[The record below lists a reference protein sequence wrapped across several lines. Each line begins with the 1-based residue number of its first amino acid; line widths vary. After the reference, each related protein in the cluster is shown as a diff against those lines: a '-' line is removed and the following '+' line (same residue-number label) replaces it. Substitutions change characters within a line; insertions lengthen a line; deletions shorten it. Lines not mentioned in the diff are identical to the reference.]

1 MRERTAG
8 RRGGRAARVLAVAG
22 IALGVAGTAGVLPAG
37 AASTTTTTTTTTT
50 TPAVVPTT
58 PTGAPVV
65 GPRPPACANAIQVV
79 VGTVTSPPTPIP
91 PSASTVGGAQ
101 LSQPGLQVSLPP
113 GTAQPPVVPAAGW
126 VVADLATGNVIASCN
141 AHAQFMPASTMK
153 ILTAL
158 ALETKVDPRSTYVAL
173 PADAQIDGTK
183 VGLSPGSTYS
193 GNDLWHGLLM
203 SSGNDAAHALADLAG
218 GPTVAAELMAAE
230 ARRLGGLDTV
240 PVNTS
245 GLDAPGQVTS
255 AYDLALFGREALAH
269 PYLAKIMTTRTY
281 SFPGKGIGNGKAR
294 TRYQIQSHNRLLG
307 AYPGTTGVKN
317 GYTVQA
323 GGSFVG
329 SASRAGRSY
338 VVALLRADGR
348 TSDMA
353 RQLLDWAF
361 TTGPAAAPVGRL
373 VTAADVTAGVA
384 GSGPGT
390 VPTPALTPT
399 PGLTSAPVTAGP
411 VATPTPGATAVPT
424 LAQTPS
430 SGSGSSTADAWAAGV
445 VLGAVA
451 AFGLVSAVMVVRRAR
466 LRAAE
471 DDEPV
476 AGLLSRR
483 LGGPPRVSGKSTKQV
498 TDAKGSE
505 DAADSHESKDGKDAD
520 GSEDGSKNGKDSEPD
535 ATVDAKDG
543 TEPPAS
549 DPKDAP
555 AFPEL
560 ADVGLGS
567 GSIRSRPLGGR
578 SGDAP
583 EGTADDAADD
593 VPGTPRT

>member
-1 MRERTAG
+1 MSQRTAG
-8 RRGGRAARVLAVAG
+8 RRGGRAARVVAVAG
-22 IALGVAGTAGVLPAG
+22 VALGLAAAGLPA
-37 AASTTTTTTTTTT
+37 AAASSTTTTTTTS
-50 TPAVVPTT
+50 PGVLPTT

-79 VGTVTSPPTPIP
+79 VGTATSAPTPIP
-91 PSASTVGGAQ
+91 ASASTVGGAQ

-126 VVADLATGNVIASCN
+126 VVADLTTGNVLASCN

-193 GNDLWHGLLM
+193 GSDLWHGLLM

-230 ARRLGGLDTV
+230 ARRLGALDTV

-255 AYDLALFGREALAH
+255 AYDLALLGREALAH

-281 SFPGKGIGNGKAR
+281 SFPGKGIGSGKAR
-294 TRYQIQSHNRLLG
+294 TRYQIQNHNRLLG
-307 AYPGTTGVKN
+307 AYPGTTGIKN

-361 TTGPAAAPVGRL
+361 TTGPAAGPVGRL

-384 GSGPGT
+384 GSGPGV
-390 VPTPALTPT
+390 VPTPTVTPT
-399 PGLTSAPVTAGP
+399 PGLSTAPVTTAP
-411 VATPTPGATAVPT
+411 AVTPGATAVPT
-424 LAQTPS
+424 LEQTPAA
-430 SGSGSSTADAWAAGV
+430 GSGASTADAWAAGV

-451 AFGLVSAVMVVRRAR
+451 AFGLVSAVLVVRRAR
-466 LRAAE
+466 QRAAE

-476 AGLLSRR
+476 TGLLSRR
-483 LGGPPRVSGKSTKQV
+483 LGGPPRVSGAAKDDAGTA
-498 TDAKGSE
+498 TD
-505 DAADSHESKDGKDAD
+505 DAEGSKDDA
-520 GSEDGSKNGKDSEPD
+520 EDTK
-535 ATVDAKDG
+535 ADAKDDSTASTGSVPEAPAEPG
-543 TEPPAS
+543 TKTPPTDRKAH
-549 DPKDAP
+549 PGGAP
-555 AFPEL
+555 EAAFPEL
-560 ADVGLGS
+560 ADIGLGS
-567 GSIRSRPLGGR
+567 GGLRGRPATGPG
-578 SGDAP
+578 A
-583 EGTADDAADD
+583 AADD
-593 VPGTPRT
+593 DEPGTSRP